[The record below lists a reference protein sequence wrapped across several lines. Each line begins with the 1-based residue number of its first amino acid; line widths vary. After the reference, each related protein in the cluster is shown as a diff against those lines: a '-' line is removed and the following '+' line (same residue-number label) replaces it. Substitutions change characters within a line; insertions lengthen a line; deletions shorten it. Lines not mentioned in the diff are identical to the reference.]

1 MKLNRARIFA
11 IIWTAFIVSSCLL
24 PASVFEPFSFQSLI
38 GLDKIIHLTL
48 YFIFVQLWALS
59 GENLSQKNKAVVLIS
74 GIIFGTLIE
83 FLQSALNNGRSFEID
98 DMIANTV
105 GCILGIMLLT
115 ITQNMLQL
123 LKKYLPFHKKGN

>member
-11 IIWTAFIVSSCLL
+11 IIWTAFIASSCLL
-24 PASVFEPFSFQSLI
+24 PASVFKPFSFQSLLD
-38 GLDKIIHLTL
+38 LDKIIHLTL
-48 YFIFVQLWALS
+48 YFFFVQLWALS
-59 GENLSQKNKAVVLIS
+59 NENLTQKYKVVILIS
-74 GIIFGTLIE
+74 GIIYGALIE
-83 FLQSALNNGRSFEID
+83 LLQSAFNNGRSFEID

-115 ITQNMLQL
+115 ITQNTLPL